1 MIWYIVISFI
11 VGMAFTLGASYFY
24 LWEKYMD
31 HGGDILL
38 DEETGVYR
46 LIINEDIEDWGSEK
60 YLIFKVSTSE
70 QKLKR
75 LNDIDPMS
83 LEDTNETK

>member
-1 MIWYIVISFI
+1 MIWYIILSFI
-11 VGMAFTLGASYFY
+11 IGMVFSLGVSYFC

-46 LIINEDIEDWGSEK
+46 LIINEDIEDWGSER
-60 YLIFKVSTSE
+60 YLIFKVSTAE

-75 LNDIDPMS
+75 LNDINPLD